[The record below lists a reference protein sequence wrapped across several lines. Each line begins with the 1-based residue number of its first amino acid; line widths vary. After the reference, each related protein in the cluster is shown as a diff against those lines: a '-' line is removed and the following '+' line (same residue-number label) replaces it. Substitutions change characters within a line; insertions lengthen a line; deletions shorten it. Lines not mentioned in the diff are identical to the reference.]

1 MTRTGST
8 KRVDASYTRGR
19 LYNARSYLQSAR
31 DAFDLASESSNTN
44 PVMSQIVNAAIAYTD
59 ALTAKRKALVNQ
71 KDHAAALKL
80 LRDAFGNDLPAIQE
94 RQLRRIL
101 SSKDIIQYGVS
112 IGRYGADA
120 GRSRILRS
128 MGRDPTCRP
137 LKAADLA
144 THPCHDHGGRKT
156 TS

>member
-8 KRVDASYTRGR
+8 KRVDASYAQGR
-19 LYNARSYLQSAR
+19 LANARSYLQSAR
-31 DAFDLASESSNTN
+31 DAFVLASEGSNTN

-80 LRDAFGNDLPAIQE
+80 LRDAFGNELPSRQE

-101 SSKDIIQYGVS
+101 SDKDVVQYGVS
-112 IGRYGADA
+112 IGRYGDA
-120 GRSRILRS
+120 KQMLDDLESF
-128 MGRDPTCRP
+128 
-137 LKAADLA
+137 AAWAENQLV
-144 THPCHDHGGRKT
+144 GL
-156 TS
+156 